1 MKFFERYMGHT
12 LSAKKRRDFWLYLL
26 LMSIPFTHFIL
37 FYVYANINSI
47 VMAFQSYNADTGV
60 YEWLAWSEMFTNF
73 KDFLHDLV
81 NLPQL
86 KPIWKN
92 SLIIYASGW
101 LISTPL
107 TLIFSYYIYKKA
119 FMSQPLKVIIFLPS
133 IVSGIAMVLIFRYF
147 TDNGMIYIV
156 NEFFGGNME
165 TGLLGKEETMFPTL
179 LGYGIWCG
187 AGPSTLLYIGNMNQ
201 INDSLFE
208 AAQLDG
214 AGEFQQFLHIILP
227 GIWAM
232 WSVFIYTGITGLIF
246 SGVDAFTF
254 FNIGAPTSVSSL
266 GYFLTVKLFQEGNKG
281 YPYLSAVA
289 MLQTFVAIPMVY
301 TARWLVEKYGPSND

>member
-1 MKFFERYMGHT
+1 MKFIERYMGNT
-12 LSAKKRRDFWLYLL
+12 ISAKKRRDFWMYVL
-26 LMSIPFTHFIL
+26 LMLIPFANFIL
-37 FYVYANINSI
+37 FYICANINSI
-47 VMAFQSYNADTGV
+47 IMAFQSYNIDTGV
-60 YEWLAWSEMFTNF
+60 YEWLAWDELFTNF
-73 KDFLHDLV
+73 KDFFQDLGT
-81 NLPQL
+81 LPQL

-92 SLIIYASGW
+92 SIIIYASGW

-119 FMSQPLKVIIFLPS
+119 FLSQTLKVIIFLPS

-147 TDNGMIYIV
+147 TDNGLLYIV
-156 NEFFGGNME
+156 NEWFGGNME
-165 TGLLGKEETMFPTL
+165 TGLLGQEATMFATL
-179 LGYGIWCG
+179 LGYSIWCG
-187 AGPSTLLYIGNMNQ
+187 AGPGTLLYIGSMNQ

-227 GIWAM
+227 GVWPL
-232 WSVFIYTGITGLIF
+232 WSVSIYSGITGLFF

-254 FNIGAPTSVSSL
+254 FNIAAPASISSL
-266 GYFLTVKLFQEGNKG
+266 GYFLTVKLFQAGNAG

-289 MLQTFVAIPMVY
+289 LLQTFVAIPMVY
-301 TARWLVEKYGPSND
+301 TVRWLVEKYGPSTD

>member
-1 MKFFERYMGHT
+1 MKFIERYMGNT
-12 LSAKKRRDFWLYLL
+12 LSAKKRRDFWMYLI
-26 LMSIPFTHFIL
+26 LMLIPFLNFAL
-37 FYVYANINSI
+37 FYIYANINSI
-47 VMAFQSYNADTGV
+47 VMAFQSYNVDTGV
-60 YEWLAWSEMFTNF
+60 YEWLAWGDMFTNF

-81 NLPQL
+81 TLPQL

-92 SLIIYASGW
+92 SIIIYACSW

-119 FMSQPLKVIIFLPS
+119 FLAQPLKVIIFLPS

-147 TDNGMIYIV
+147 TDNGMLYIV
-156 NEFFGGNME
+156 NEIFGGNAE

-179 LGYGIWCG
+179 LGYSIWCG
-187 AGPSTLLYIGNMNQ
+187 AGPGTLLYIGSMNQ

-227 GIWAM
+227 GVWPL
-232 WSVFIYTGITGLIF
+232 WSVNIYTGITGILF

-254 FNIGAPTSVSSL
+254 FNIAAPNSVSSL
-266 GYFLTVKLFQEGNKG
+266 GYYLTVTLFQKGNAG
-281 YPYLSAVA
+281 YPYLSSVA